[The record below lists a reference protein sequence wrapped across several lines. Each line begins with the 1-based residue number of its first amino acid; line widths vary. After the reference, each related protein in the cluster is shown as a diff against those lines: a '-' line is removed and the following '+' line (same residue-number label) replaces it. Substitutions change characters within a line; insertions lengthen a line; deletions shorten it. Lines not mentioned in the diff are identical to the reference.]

1 MIKISENKN
10 AENTLKKN
18 GQLLTNVLR
27 LQISRPD
34 NFNWKEDYADALEKK
49 YANIH

>member
-1 MIKISENKN
+1 MIKINKIKN
-10 AENTLKKN
+10 STNKTKKN
-18 GQLLTNVLR
+18 SKLLTRVLR

-34 NFNWKEDYADALEKK
+34 NFNWKEDYADALEEK